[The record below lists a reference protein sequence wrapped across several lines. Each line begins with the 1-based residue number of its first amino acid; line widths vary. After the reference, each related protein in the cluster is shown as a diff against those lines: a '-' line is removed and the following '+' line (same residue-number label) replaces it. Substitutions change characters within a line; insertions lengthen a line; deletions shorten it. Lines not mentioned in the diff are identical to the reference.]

1 MIEMFKIDLCRK
13 FLKQQR
19 ELSAI
24 NRKLKEQ
31 LKNSMNAKDEIVK
44 LKSNIANLTDKCNN
58 YVQEIEKL
66 NYHNTEKN
74 KKLEQYEN
82 EIEIMKE
89 TKERV
94 LSDGKKII

>member
-1 MIEMFKIDLCRK
+1 METV
-13 FLKQQR
+13 
-19 ELSAI
+19 SAHAKRMVDE

-44 LKSNIANLTDKCNN
+44 LKSNVANLTDKCNN

-82 EIEIMKE
+82 EIEMLVN
-89 TKERV
+89 R
-94 LSDGKKII
+94 LFLY